1 MNDPS
6 TTTGTTTSTIDTPE
20 GNGPLTVAVLGTGIM
35 GSAMARNILRAGHH
49 VRAWNRTM
57 SRAEPLAEDGATVT
71 TTPAQAVTGA
81 DVVLTMLFDAD
92 AVREVMREAAP
103 GLTRGVPW
111 LQSSTVGLED
121 TAEFAGLAEDLGL
134 VLYEAPVS
142 GTRGPAE
149 TGKLIVLAAG
159 PTGGRKA
166 VQPVLDAVGS
176 RTMWTGQD
184 PAAGSASRLKL
195 VVNSWV
201 ITLANAAGETTALAE
216 SLGVDPQQFLDLID
230 GGVLDQAFLRIKA
243 GLIRDD
249 ELEPANFT
257 VAASRKD
264 SHLIVDAARARGLHL
279 DGAEA
284 FRDRLDRAAE
294 LGRADQDMVATYYAG
309 LPQDGLP
316 AEDDGR

>member
-1 MNDPS
+1 MTDIDAAVSPDA
-6 TTTGTTTSTIDTPE
+6 TTAHH
-20 GNGPLTVAVLGTGIM
+20 PLTVAVLGTGIM
-35 GSAMARNILRAGHH
+35 GSAMARNILRAGNR
-49 VRAWNRTM
+49 VRAWNRTV
-57 SRAEPLAEDGATVT
+57 SRAEPLAADGATVAA
-71 TTPAQAVTGA
+71 TPAEAVTGA

-92 AVREVMREAAP
+92 AVRQVMRDAAP
-103 GLTRGVPW
+103 GLTPGTPW

-121 TAEFAGLAEDLGL
+121 TAGFAQLAEDLGL

-149 TGKLIVLAAG
+149 AGKLIVLAAG
-159 PTGGRKA
+159 PTEGRERIR
-166 VQPVLDAVGS
+166 PVLDAVGS
-176 RTMWTGQD
+176 RTMWTGED
-184 PAAGSASRLKL
+184 AAAGSASRLKL

-264 SHLIVDAARARGLHL
+264 ARLIVDAAQERGLHL

-284 FRDRLDRAAE
+284 FRARLDRAADQ
-294 LGRADQDMVATYYAG
+294 GRGEQDMAATYFTG
-309 LPQDGLP
+309 LPRTDPPQEAD
-316 AEDDGR
+316 ER